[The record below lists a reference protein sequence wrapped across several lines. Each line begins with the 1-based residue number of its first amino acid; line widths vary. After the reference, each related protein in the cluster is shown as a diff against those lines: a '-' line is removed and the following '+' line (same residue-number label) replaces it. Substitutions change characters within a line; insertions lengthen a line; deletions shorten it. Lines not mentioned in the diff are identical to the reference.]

1 MLLLANIGVILS
13 LLQNRFF
20 WPTPPPGTRGPIRYL
35 VLLFLMHQMAIGLFR
50 TIGAI
55 GRTMVISNTFGSF
68 ALLILF
74 VLGGFILSKDK
85 IPDWW
90 IWGFWISPLS
100 YAQNAI
106 AVNEFLADRWRIPS
120 PNAPLP
126 LYLSILTNK
135 GMYHEA
141 YWYDIG
147 VWVLIAYT
155 FFFNFTLTLALKYLK
170 PLGKQQT
177 MLPEKVIDEKHEA
190 RTGGQCYN
198 QEGHVCNSSWKGVAF
213 KYGDGDDDDPEL
225 GAYSG
230 FTIIIIFLSVCCL
243 LFSR

>member
-1 MLLLANIGVILS
+1 M
-13 LLQNRFF
+13 
-20 WPTPPPGTRGPIRYL
+20 PPRGPIRYL

-106 AVNEFLADRWRIPS
+106 AVNEFLADRWHIPS

-141 YWYDIG
+141 YWFDIG

-190 RTGGQCYN
+190 RTGRQSSCN
-198 QEGHVCNSSWKGVAF
+198 QEGHVCNSSSKGVAF
-213 KYGDGDDDDPEL
+213 KYGDGYDDDDDPEL

-230 FTIIIIFLSVCCL
+230 FTIIIIFLSFCWL